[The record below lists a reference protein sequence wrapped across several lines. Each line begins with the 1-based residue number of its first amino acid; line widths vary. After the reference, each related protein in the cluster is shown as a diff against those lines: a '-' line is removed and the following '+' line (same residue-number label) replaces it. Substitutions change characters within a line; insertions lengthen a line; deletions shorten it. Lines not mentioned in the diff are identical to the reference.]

1 MHSTH
6 CHYYSLFYAHY
17 CQQQTCFLSSVDL
30 HTQCAYQ
37 LMLPEAVAVVY
48 APTDAAK
55 RVGVFRLHAPAG
67 LKRIQQCTAVGFHEH
82 SGDLTAIYGDVQE
95 PAVQWRG
102 SDAPALEVI
111 DLR

>member
-1 MHSTH
+1 
-6 CHYYSLFYAHY
+6 
-17 CQQQTCFLSSVDL
+17 
-30 HTQCAYQ
+30 
-37 LMLPEAVAVVY
+37 MLPEAVAVVY

-82 SGDLTAIYGDVQE
+82 TGDLAAIYGDVQE
-95 PAVQWRG
+95 PALQWRG
-102 SDAPALEVI
+102 SDAPALEVV